1 MNRYIQANTGN
12 SGPSTSTI
20 ATSQPALVS
29 FWELIGAE
37 RDDKPRSMIELEAIS
52 SMQSPRTLLE
62 NKTRD
67 EVRIGQVVE
76 VDLTGESI
84 EDRE

>member
-76 VDLTGESI
+76 VDLPG
-84 EDRE
+84 RA